1 MARGRALRLLA
12 CLGVAALLGADCSS
26 TPQASTSLP
35 STSSAQPSSTLP
47 PLGPPDFPVPDK
59 ARTQDAAGAE
69 AALRYYLSLIA
80 HQSGKAGQPLR
91 DLSHDCGFCTFVA
104 DRADQDAAAGY
115 GFQGGAI
122 TVENMPA
129 PAIHDGTAEFA
140 FTAGQSRVTVTA
152 RGGSPVP
159 GRGDEAVT
167 GYQGAAAMNWDAS
180 RRAWIVTQLFFQ
192 KP

>member
-1 MARGRALRLLA
+1 MARGPTLRLLA
-12 CLGVAALLGADCSS
+12 CLGVAAVLGAGCSS

-35 STSSAQPSSTLP
+35 SSSSAKPSSSLP

-69 AALRYYLSLIA
+69 AAMRYYLVLIA

-91 DLSHDCGFCTFVA
+91 DLSRDCGFCKFVA
-104 DRADQDAAAGY
+104 DRADQDATAGY
-115 GFQGGAI
+115 RFEGGAI
-122 TVENMPA
+122 TVEDMPA
-129 PAIHDGTAEFA
+129 PAVHDGIAEFA
-140 FTAGQSRVTVTA
+140 FTAGQSKVTVTA
-152 RGGSPVP
+152 PDGSAVA
-159 GRGDEAVT
+159 GRGDEAVS
-167 GYQGAAAMNWDAS
+167 GYQGAAAMSWDPS